1 MCFRPTPRK
10 PVKTSESLPHKVKHD
25 MRLPLRVIDDDHGV
39 QAASH
44 KSILCSQPTR
54 RGKSTSCSRVLGTRD
69 TIQSR
74 SQER

>member
-1 MCFRPTPRK
+1 MSFRPTPQK
-10 PVKTSESLPHKVKHD
+10 PVRTSESLPHKVKHD

-54 RGKSTSCSRVLGTRD
+54 RGKSYSRVLGTRD